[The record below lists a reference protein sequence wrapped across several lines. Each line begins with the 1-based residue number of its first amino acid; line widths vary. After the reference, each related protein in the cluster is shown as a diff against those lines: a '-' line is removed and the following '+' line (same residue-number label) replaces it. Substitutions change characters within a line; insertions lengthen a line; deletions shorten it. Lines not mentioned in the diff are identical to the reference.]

1 MNSVNNDILSGRGLK
16 PLPRCTYAHDG
27 TDYEFDRMDLNWF
40 FCNNDI
46 VRQVCD
52 KTKSLGRN
60 KDKGDRIKR
69 FFKRNKETIMSG
81 GRFEYADM
89 TAKNMIFNYD
99 KCTNVFEDRE
109 ISELVWD
116 VFDLIHDFD
125 WYKSGDTDK
134 SDYLKA
140 KRAFKKKWF
149 ENRGVRARRIIDE
162 AVAELKREL
171 YETYD
176 LDIKDV
182 PKKINTKNI
191 NDNPICCLEP
201 NPLYE

>member
-1 MNSVNNDILSGRGLK
+1 MNSVINDILSGRGLK
-16 PLPRCTYAHDG
+16 PLPICTYEYDG
-27 TDYEFDRMDLNWF
+27 VDHEYDGIDLNWF
-40 FCNNDI
+40 FYNNDI

-52 KTKSLGRN
+52 KAKSLGRKKKKQN
-60 KDKGDRIKR
+60 KQINRFSKR
-69 FFKRNKETIMSG
+69 KREMIMSG

-89 TAKNMIFNYD
+89 TAKNMIFDYD

-116 VFDLIHDFD
+116 VFDLIHQFD

-149 ENRGVRARRIIDE
+149 ENRGIRARRIIDE

-176 LDIKDV
+176 LDVKEE
-182 PKKINTKNI
+182 K
-191 NDNPICCLEP
+191 
-201 NPLYE
+201 

>member
-1 MNSVNNDILSGRGLK
+1 MNSVINDILSGRGLK
-16 PLPRCTYAHDG
+16 PLPICTYEYDG
-27 TDYEFDRMDLNWF
+27 VDHEYDGIDLN
-40 FCNNDI
+40 
-46 VRQVCD
+46 
-52 KTKSLGRN
+52 
-60 KDKGDRIKR
+60 R
-69 FFKRNKETIMSG
+69 FFKRKREMIMSG

-89 TAKNMIFNYD
+89 TAKNMIFDYD

-116 VFDLIHDFD
+116 VFDLIHQFD

-149 ENRGVRARRIIDE
+149 ENRGIRARRIIDE

-176 LDIKDV
+176 LDVKEE
-182 PKKINTKNI
+182 K
-191 NDNPICCLEP
+191 
-201 NPLYE
+201 

>member
-1 MNSVNNDILSGRGLK
+1 MNSVINDILSGRGLK
-16 PLPRCTYAHDG
+16 PLPICTYEYDG
-27 TDYEFDRMDLNWF
+27 VDHEYDEKK
-40 FCNNDI
+40 
-46 VRQVCD
+46 Q
-52 KTKSLGRN
+52 N
-60 KDKGDRIKR
+60 KQINR
-69 FFKRNKETIMSG
+69 FFKRKREMIMSG

-89 TAKNMIFNYD
+89 TAKNMIFDYD

-116 VFDLIHDFD
+116 VFDLIHQFD

-149 ENRGVRARRIIDE
+149 ENRGIRARRIIDE

-176 LDIKDV
+176 LDVKEEQL
-182 PKKINTKNI
+182 PS
-191 NDNPICCLEP
+191 
-201 NPLYE
+201 